1 MFFIILSDKE
11 SKKQKQ
17 KFLTVQNI
25 VLAFFDSEMSLSE
38 AVNKDVGIQFPRLQS
53 FATWSKKT
61 YVRD

>member
-11 SKKQKQ
+11 LKKQKQ

-53 FATWSKKT
+53 FAT
-61 YVRD
+61 